1 MSAGSSLAQQL
12 LSKLGELKQAR
23 KQSNEEL
30 QLAQQTLM
38 QEKRTTQ
45 SLRESVHTLKVRDV
59 REWICNFIDY
69 LHLSTAP

>member
-1 MSAGSSLAQQL
+1 MAAGSSLAQQL

-38 QEKRTTQ
+38 QEKKTTQ
-45 SLRESVHTLKVRDV
+45 TLRESVQSLKVAYGRK
-59 REWICNFIDY
+59 N
-69 LHLSTAP
+69 LPSS